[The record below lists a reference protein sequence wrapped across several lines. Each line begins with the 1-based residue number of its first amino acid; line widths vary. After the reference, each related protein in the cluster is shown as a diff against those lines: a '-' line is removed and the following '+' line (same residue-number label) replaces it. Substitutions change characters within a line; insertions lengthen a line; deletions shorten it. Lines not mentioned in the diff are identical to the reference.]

1 MYNGTIVADA
11 HCDTVLRALEGH
23 DLARGCESCHID
35 VPKLR
40 KAGLD
45 LQVFAL
51 WTGASCMPSRA
62 LDRLARLLTHIHSL
76 IFSANGVLGLATC
89 HADFEE
95 NLAEQKTSIVL
106 AIEGAHCLPPGQASI
121 DLCYNLGV
129 RLITLCW
136 NNSNWIAASAAQSQI
151 FPYGLT
157 PLGRRSVKRMC
168 ELGIIVDVSHASNR
182 AFWDVA
188 ETCDKPFVASHSCA
202 KGVHDHP
209 RNLDDEQVRAIAY
222 ANGTVGIN
230 FCKAFLKEGSNA
242 SIDDVVTHIEYMLGL
257 IGDEHVS
264 LGSDFDG
271 IPAGP
276 NGLENVEQVPTLL
289 DRLLARGH
297 SEATVRK
304 IAGANLL
311 RVFREVCG

>member
-1 MYNGTIVADA
+1 MYNGAIVADA
-11 HCDTVLRALEGH
+11 HCDTVLRALDGH
-23 DLARGCESCHID
+23 DLARGCESCHVD

-40 KAGLD
+40 RAGVD

-51 WTGASCMPSRA
+51 WVGVSCMPYTA
-62 LDRLARLLTHIHSL
+62 LNRLSTLLAHVHSL
-76 IFSANGVLGLATC
+76 IFSTGDAVALARN
-89 HADFEE
+89 HSEFER
-95 NLAEQKTSIVL
+95 NLAENKASIVL
-106 AIEGAHCLPPGQASI
+106 AVEGAHCLPPAETSI
-121 DLCYNLGV
+121 DFCHSLGV

-136 NNSNWIAASAAQSQI
+136 NNTNWMATSAAQSEV

-157 PLGRRSVKRMC
+157 PVGRRAVKRMC
-168 ELGIIVDVSHASNR
+168 KLGMIVDVSHASER

-188 ETCDKPFVASHSCA
+188 ETCDMPFVASHSCA
-202 KGVHDHP
+202 KGVYDHS
-209 RNLDDEQVRAIAY
+209 RNLDDKQLRAIAY

-230 FCKAFLKEGSNA
+230 FCRAFLKKGAEA
-242 SIDDVVTHIEYMLGL
+242 SIDDVVEHVEYIIGL
-257 IGDEHVS
+257 IGDQHVS

-276 NGLENVEQVPTLL
+276 NGLESVEQVPRLM

-297 SEATVRK
+297 SDATVLR